1 MMPETNQIAIRR
13 QLAKDAASE
22 TIKSLFTVYWANSF
36 DVNRLQDR
44 LVDLIFFFTRNAQ
57 ALEEPHPSSE
67 RLSGSSNPITPSQ
80 EIPDHEL

>member
-22 TIKSLFTVYWANSF
+22 AIKSLFTVYWADSF

-44 LVDLIFFFTRNAQ
+44 LVDLIFFLLAM
-57 ALEEPHPSSE
+57 PK
-67 RLSGSSNPITPSQ
+67 LSKNLILILNG
-80 EIPDHEL
+80 